1 MYNRRFT
8 PEKITQ
14 LAENEIFVFG
24 SNLAGRHGGGAARTA
39 LEHFGAVWGNGT
51 GLQGQSYAIPTMHG
65 GTDAIRPY
73 VDQFIQFAAAHREYT
88 FLVTRVGCGIAAF
101 SPAEIAPLFAKAI
114 DIDNIILPKDFV
126 DVIQNTIG
134 TQDTA
139 SWTADAR
146 AAFMKQYES
155 LIQEVRG
162 GNQRIYYKVKELR
175 AEIFQNT
182 VALVNQGY
190 YISENGRKFVFD
202 NDRMLHG
209 TKFYSQQFN
218 VHDIP
223 TIDGRTTIEVVN
235 ADCMH
240 EGFRLLDKGYNPAVL
255 NMASRRNPGGGVYT
269 GAGAQEET
277 IFRRTNIFRSMYQF
291 APFAGEYGIR
301 QSAQQYPLDRN
312 FGGVY
317 TPSVTVFREEESN
330 GFRLMEEP
338 RELGFISVA
347 GMNRPQLR
355 TDGMIADHLVEP
367 IRHKIRTILRIG
379 LIHGHDSLV
388 LGALGCGAFRNPPA
402 HIARLFHEVI
412 LENEFAD
419 KYRHISFAILEDHN
433 SHRQHN
439 QEGNYL
445 PFKNEFENSNE
456 KN

>member
-223 TIDGRTTIEVVN
+223 KIDGRTTIDVVN

-240 EGFRLLDKGYNPAVL
+240 EGFRLLDKGYNRPFSIWPAGGTLAVVCIPGPAHRKKPSSEGRIYSVPCTSL
-255 NMASRRNPGGGVYT
+255 PPSPENMASGNQPNNTPWT
-269 GAGAQEET
+269 GTSEVST
-277 IFRRTNIFRSMYQF
+277 H
-291 APFAGEYGIR
+291 
-301 QSAQQYPLDRN
+301 
-312 FGGVY
+312 
-317 TPSVTVFREEESN
+317 
-330 GFRLMEEP
+330 RLSLYSGKRKAM
-338 RELGFISVA
+338 
-347 GMNRPQLR
+347 
-355 TDGMIADHLVEP
+355 
-367 IRHKIRTILRIG
+367 
-379 LIHGHDSLV
+379 DS
-388 LGALGCGAFRNPPA
+388 G
-402 HIARLFHEVI
+402 
-412 LENEFAD
+412 
-419 KYRHISFAILEDHN
+419 
-433 SHRQHN
+433 
-439 QEGNYL
+439 
-445 PFKNEFENSNE
+445 
-456 KN
+456 